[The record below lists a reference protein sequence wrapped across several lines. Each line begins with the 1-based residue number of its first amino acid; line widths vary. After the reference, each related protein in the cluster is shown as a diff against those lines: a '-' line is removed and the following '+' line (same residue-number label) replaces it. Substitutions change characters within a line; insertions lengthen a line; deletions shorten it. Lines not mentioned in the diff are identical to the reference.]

1 MHRIKDRHDPRKS
14 RFILSSC
21 QKKYIGMRYKRKELD
36 AVQVGQGLLLCEE
49 GRQRVHRLNKT
60 SAAVWKLCD
69 GEKGASEIAANLAR
83 EFGGAS
89 AKEIEADVL
98 ATLSEMTKLG
108 IVNGCG

>member
-1 MHRIKDRHDPRKS
+1 
-14 RFILSSC
+14 
-21 QKKYIGMRYKRKELD
+21 MRYKRKQLD
-36 AVQVGQGLLLCEE
+36 AVQVGEELLLCEKSGE
-49 GRQRVHRLNKT
+49 QVHRLNGT
-60 SAAVWKLCD
+60 AAAIWKLCD

-108 IVNGCG
+108 IVNCCG

>member
-1 MHRIKDRHDPRKS
+1 
-14 RFILSSC
+14 
-21 QKKYIGMRYKRKELD
+21 MRYKKKQLD
-36 AVQVGQGLLLCEE
+36 AVELGDELLLCEKN
-49 GRQRVHRLNKT
+49 GQRVHRLNKT

-69 GEKGASEIAANLAR
+69 GQKGPGDIAANLAQ

-108 IVNGCG
+108 ILNGCG